1 MKIDTPMFGAVEI
14 DEEQVIQFPQGLPGF
29 EDHHRFKLFHEEGK
43 PTVFWLQ
50 SLDDADLFFSVIQP
64 ELLNIGYEFTL
75 TDEDEKALDVSDVSD
90 LFLMVITAKNTQ
102 ASNPNEK
109 VPGNPEL
116 RANLNGPLIINSR
129 SRKGIQKAL
138 PKLDRFTVLKE
149 AADED

>member
-14 DEEQVIQFPQGLPGF
+14 DEEQVIQFPLGLPGF

-64 ELLNIGYEFTL
+64 EMLNIGYEFTL
-75 TDEDEKALDVSDVSD
+75 TEEEEKALDVSDVSD
-90 LFLMVITAKNTQ
+90 LFLMVITAKNAQ
-102 ASNPNEK
+102 SGNPDEK
-109 VPGNPEL
+109 VPGNQDL
-116 RANLNGPLIINSR
+116 RANLNGPLVINGR

-138 PKLDRFTVLKE
+138 PNLDRFTMLKE
-149 AADED
+149 PTDD